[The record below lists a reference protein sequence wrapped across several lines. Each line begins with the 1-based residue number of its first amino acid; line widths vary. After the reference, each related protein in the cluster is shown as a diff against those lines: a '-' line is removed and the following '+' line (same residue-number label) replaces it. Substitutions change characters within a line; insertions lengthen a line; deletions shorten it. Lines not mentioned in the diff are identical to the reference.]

1 MIATSLSSL
10 ASPKYYALV
19 HKLSWNCSLS
29 QLDDEF
35 SNLGTLTEMSSKL
48 LYINIGAKKY

>member
-1 MIATSLSSL
+1 MIASSLSSL

-35 SNLGTLTEMSSKL
+35 SKLGTLTEMSSKL